1 MRRPNDPRKLVV
13 SAETEV
19 KRREIGNAPGA
30 KRRLTSLGREAMAM
44 MYEVTYQV
52 GGDERTDSVDA
63 PDAASAAASVRESH
77 GQSPDLFELLLV
89 HLVDDDV
96 AERSSAQPHDDEV
109 AVGH

>member
-1 MRRPNDPRKLVV
+1 
-13 SAETEV
+13 
-19 KRREIGNAPGA
+19 
-30 KRRLTSLGREAMAM
+30 M

-63 PDAASAAASVRESH
+63 PDAASAAAAVREAH
-77 GQSPDLFELLLV
+77 GHSADLFELLLV

-96 AERSSAQPHDDEV
+96 ADRLSARPHDDEI